1 MWCAEEKLC
10 SQKKTLGRVR
20 QKMLRLL
27 HRGAI
32 SAMAVALLSGFAM
45 AQTKPAVPAF
55 GGAFA
60 GPFIQKA
67 GFPLA
72 PLSRQQ
78 MSTETAQGLPS
89 GNPALSPQSQGNN
102 SVLLW
107 DEVSPSKAAAPS
119 AVAGGTLTLNI
130 VN

>member
-1 MWCAEEKLC
+1 MWCAEENLY

-72 PLSRQQ
+72 PLSNDIHQ
-78 MSTETAQGLPS
+78 MTG
-89 GNPALSPQSQGNN
+89 QSQQ
-102 SVLLW
+102 
-107 DEVSPSKAAAPS
+107 AAP
-119 AVAGGTLTLNI
+119 VTYTERREGLRYMKAGPCGE